1 MPIHTDAELLR
12 VANQVGAGLAE
23 IQAYLGD
30 RNSDA
35 GKVRFPPGYIRKA
48 NTIRAQ
54 LWFLRDETIRR
65 NLAYAH
71 IQSDTLR
78 WLLNRTTLMGTAR
91 EMIIKESICLSAAIC
106 ESLTK
111 TVCRQERLCGEN
123 RGFKPRCDTL
133 HARGAISEV
142 TSNELKWL
150 WDFRQNEHIFMAP
163 DWEYGYYKMTDCNRA
178 VRALHAL
185 KRELNEWY
193 TDDIPF

>member
-1 MPIHTDAELLR
+1 MPITSEAELLR
-12 VANQVGAGLAE
+12 VANQVGNGLAA

-30 RNSDA
+30 RNSEV

-78 WLLNRTTLMGTAR
+78 WLLNRTALTGTAR
-91 EMIIKESICLSAAIC
+91 EMIIKESICLAAAIC
-106 ESLTK
+106 ESITK
-111 TVCRQERLCGEN
+111 IVCRQERLCGET

-133 HARGAISEV
+133 RTHDAISEV

-178 VRALHAL
+178 IRALRAL
-185 KRELNEWY
+185 KKELNEWY
-193 TDDIPF
+193 MEDIPF